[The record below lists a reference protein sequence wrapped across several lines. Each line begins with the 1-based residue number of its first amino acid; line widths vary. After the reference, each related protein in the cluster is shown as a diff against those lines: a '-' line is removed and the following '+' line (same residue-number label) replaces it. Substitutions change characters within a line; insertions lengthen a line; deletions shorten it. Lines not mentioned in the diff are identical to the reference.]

1 MLRGPRKTQKRHVG
15 AHLEG
20 REQRLRV
27 RANIYRKKTAM
38 SKTSTQV
45 GRAAF
50 NLKHLRRDNCG
61 GDTTRGDR
69 KRLLKEAMRE
79 LDPQD
84 LAHQAAM
91 NSNIV
96 VADAHL
102 NVPFVN
108 NGDGTF
114 RRATSVE
121 EVLDYQDARMDGVTV
136 YKNSFETSLFVV
148 HLPKSMCKEVPD
160 FYTSEVDGREVKRP
174 RLVARDYDKAK
185 EYLEESMRWLAENFI
200 PGGIDAVAGGDMNFD
215 ESTPHIQ
222 FQADTFSPKPDDP
235 SKLRCRPG
243 IAYNTDTSVRY
254 KDGPKKGKQISGQ
267 QKMVNAQQGLREHMR
282 ALGYPV
288 ELEVSERHDESLN
301 LDRYTEQQ
309 DRERDL
315 ANREGE
321 VEVKRR
327 SVQRDMDATE
337 RDREQA
343 AKELKQAQEAR
354 EAAQRVQES
363 AEAQAREIA
372 ERVLKEAREKA
383 EQDAEKIR
391 SDARK
396 GAEKEAEQTVGLA
409 EAQADELLDRA
420 EETARAN
427 AGEITS
433 KARSDAESIRNEA
446 LKQAERDAEG
456 VRSKAREEAAQDAE
470 NIRNEARDEA
480 KRERE
485 QLANERAALDRDREA
500 FDTEKRTFTESLEAR
515 RTAAEQ
521 EAKIIIEEATESLQE
536 ISHVD
541 QDFLRV
547 EIDSNPEMK
556 QRYREIVIDR
566 TQEESAAVLRRAL
579 ERIAKRR
586 QQEQQRDHDGG
597 KDSSD
602 GGKDSPDA

>member
-1 MLRGPRKTQKRHVG
+1 
-15 AHLEG
+15 
-20 REQRLRV
+20 
-27 RANIYRKKTAM
+27 M
-38 SKTSTQV
+38 SKTSNAKV

-50 NLKHLRRDNCG
+50 NLEHLRRDNCG

-69 KRLLKEAMRE
+69 KRLLRECMRE
-79 LDPQD
+79 LDQRD
-84 LAHQAAM
+84 LMHQAAM

-121 EVLDYQDARMDGVTV
+121 EVLEYQDARMDGVRIQ
-136 YKNSFETSLFVV
+136 KNSFETSLFVV
-148 HLPKSMCKEVPD
+148 HLPKSMCVEVPD
-160 FYTSEVDGREVKRP
+160 FYTSTVDGREVKRA
-174 RLVARDYDKAK
+174 RLVARDYDEAK
-185 EYLEESMRWLAENFI
+185 QYLEESMRWIAENFI
-200 PGGIDAVAGGDMNFD
+200 PGGIEAVAGGDMNFD

-222 FQADTFSPKPDDP
+222 FQADTFSPDPKDP

-254 KDGPKKGKQISGQ
+254 KSGPKKGKQISGN
-267 QKMVNAQQGLREHMR
+267 QKFIDAQRGLREHMYG
-282 ALGYPV
+282 LGYPV
-288 ELEVSERHDESLN
+288 ELEVSERHDESLSP
-301 LDRYTEQQ
+301 DRYAEQQ

-315 ANREGE
+315 ANREDQ

-327 SVQRDMDATE
+327 SAQRDVDDAAT
-337 RDREQA
+337 DREQA
-343 AKELKQAQEAR
+343 AKELQQAKAAR

-363 AEAQAREIA
+363 AEQQAREVA
-372 ERVLKEAREKA
+372 ERVLNEAREKA
-383 EQDAEKIR
+383 EQEAEKIR
-391 SDARK
+391 SDAQK
-396 GAEKEAEQTVGLA
+396 DADQTMGLA
-409 EAQADELLDRA
+409 EAQAGELLDRA
-420 EETARAN
+420 EETARAD

-485 QLANERAALDRDREA
+485 QLANERAALDREREA
-500 FDTEKRTFTESLEAR
+500 FDMEKRTFAESLEAR
-515 RTAAEQ
+515 RAAAEE

-566 TQEESAAVLRRAL
+566 TQEESAAILRRSL

>member
-1 MLRGPRKTQKRHVG
+1 
-15 AHLEG
+15 
-20 REQRLRV
+20 
-27 RANIYRKKTAM
+27 M

-50 NLKHLRRDNCG
+50 NLKHLRRDRCG

-69 KRLLKEAMRE
+69 KRLLRECMRE
-79 LDPQD
+79 LDQRD
-84 LAHQAAM
+84 LMHQAAM

-108 NGDGTF
+108 DGNGTF

-121 EVLDYQDARMDGVTV
+121 EVLDYQDARMDGVRV
-136 YKNSFETSLFVV
+136 QKNSFETSLFVV
-148 HLPKSMCKEVPD
+148 HLPKSMCVEVPD

-174 RLVARDYDKAK
+174 RLVARDYDEAK
-185 EYLEESMRWLAENFI
+185 QYLEESMRWIAENFI

-222 FQADTFSPKPDDP
+222 FQADTFSPDPKDPD
-235 SKLRCRPG
+235 KLRCRPG

-254 KDGPKKGKQISGQ
+254 TSGPKKGKQISGN
-267 QKMVNAQQGLREHMR
+267 QKFIDAQRGLREHMY

-288 ELEVSERHDESLN
+288 ELDVSERHDESLSP
-301 LDRYTEQQ
+301 DRYAEQQ

-315 ANREGE
+315 ANREDE

-343 AKELKQAQEAR
+343 AEELRQAQADR
-354 EAAQRVQES
+354 EAARSVQEN
-363 AEAQAREIA
+363 AEQQAREVA
-372 ERVLKEAREKA
+372 ERVLREAREKA

-396 GAEKEAEQTVGLA
+396 DAEQTLGLA

-420 EETARAN
+420 EEASSAAEAKLKRA
-427 AGEITS
+427 EQ
-433 KARSDAESIRNEA
+433 DAESIRTSARKE
-446 LKQAERDAEG
+446 AERDAESI
-456 VRSKAREEAAQDAE
+456 RTEATQDAKNTRSE
-470 NIRNEARDEA
+470 AQRDAVDIRSEAT
-480 KRERE
+480 RERE
-485 QLANERAALDRDREA
+485 QVTSERAALDREREA
-500 FDTEKRTFTESLEAR
+500 FDVEKRAFTQSLEAR
-515 RTAAEQ
+515 RAAAEE
-521 EAKIIIEEATESLQE
+521 EAAIIIEEATQSLQE

-541 QDFLRV
+541 RDFLHV
-547 EIDSNPEMK
+547 ELDNDPEMK
-556 QRYREIVIDR
+556 QRYRIAVEQRIQQEKAAARRRVQER
-566 TQEESAAVLRRAL
+566 TN
-579 ERIAKRR
+579 KRR
-586 QQEQQRDHDGG
+586 QQQQQRDRDGG
-597 KDSSD
+597 MEL
-602 GGKDSPDA
+602 

>member
-1 MLRGPRKTQKRHVG
+1 
-15 AHLEG
+15 
-20 REQRLRV
+20 
-27 RANIYRKKTAM
+27 M
-38 SKTSTQV
+38 SKTSTAQK

-50 NLKHLRRDNCG
+50 NLRHLRRDNCG
-61 GDTTRGDR
+61 GDTRGDR

-108 NGDGTF
+108 DGNGTF
-114 RRATSVE
+114 RRAASVE
-121 EVLDYQDARMDGVTV
+121 EVLAYQDARMDGVRV
-136 YKNSFETSLFVV
+136 QKNSFETSLFVV
-148 HLPKSMCKEVPD
+148 HLPKSMCVEVPD
-160 FYTSEVDGREVKRP
+160 FYTSTVDGREVKRA
-174 RLVARDYDKAK
+174 RRVARDYDEAK
-185 EYLEESMRWLAENFI
+185 QYFEEAMRWLAENFI

-215 ESTPHIQ
+215 ESTPHSQ
-222 FQADTFSPKPDDP
+222 FQADSFSPKPDDP

-254 KDGPKKGKQISGQ
+254 KDGPKKGKQISGN
-267 QKMVNAQQGLREHMR
+267 QKMIDAQRGLREHMH

-315 ANREGE
+315 ANREND
-321 VEVKRR
+321 VERKRR
-327 SVQRDMDATE
+327 SAQRDTDAAE

-343 AKELKQAQEAR
+343 AKELEQAQQAR
-354 EAAQRVQES
+354 EAAQRVQEN
-363 AEAQAREIA
+363 AEQQARAVA
-372 ERVLKEAREKA
+372 ERVLKETREKA
-383 EQDAEKIR
+383 EQ
-391 SDARK
+391 
-396 GAEKEAEQTVGLA
+396 EAEQIRSNARKDADQTMGLA

-420 EETARAN
+420 EETARAD

-433 KARSDAESIRNEA
+433 KARS
-446 LKQAERDAEG
+446 
-456 VRSKAREEAAQDAE
+456 DAE

-485 QLANERAALDRDREA
+485 QLANERAALDSEREA

-521 EAKIIIEEATESLQE
+521 EAKIIIEEATQSLQE

-597 KDSSD
+597 KESPDGDKESPD
-602 GGKDSPDA
+602 GGKP

>member
-1 MLRGPRKTQKRHVG
+1 
-15 AHLEG
+15 
-20 REQRLRV
+20 
-27 RANIYRKKTAM
+27 M

-50 NLKHLRRDNCG
+50 NLKHLRRDKCG

-69 KRLLKEAMRE
+69 KSLLRECMRE
-79 LDPQD
+79 LDQRD
-84 LAHQAAM
+84 LMHQAAM

-121 EVLDYQDARMDGVTV
+121 EVLQYQDARMDGVRV
-136 YKNSFETSLFVV
+136 QKNSFETSLFVV
-148 HLPKSMCKEVPD
+148 HLPKSMCKEIPD
-160 FYTSEVDGREVKRP
+160 FYTSTVDGREVKRP
-174 RLVARDYDKAK
+174 RLVARDYEEAK
-185 EYLEESMRWLAENFI
+185 QYFEEAMRWLAENFI

-215 ESTPHIQ
+215 ESTPHSQ
-222 FQADTFSPKPDDP
+222 FQADSFSPKPDDP

-254 KDGPKKGKQISGQ
+254 KSGPKKGKQVSGH
-267 QKMVNAQQGLREHMR
+267 QKMIDAQRGLREHMH

-315 ANREGE
+315 ANREND

-343 AKELKQAQEAR
+343 AKELEQAKADR
-354 EAAQRVQES
+354 EAAQGVLEN
-363 AEAQAREIA
+363 AEEQARAVA
-372 ERVLKEAREKA
+372 ERVLKETREKA
-383 EQDAEKIR
+383 EQDAEKIH
-391 SDARK
+391 SDAH
-396 GAEKEAEQTVGLA
+396 KEAEQTVGLA

-420 EETARAN
+420 EEASSAAEAKLKRAEQEAETIRSEARK
-427 AGEITS
+427 E
-433 KARSDAESIRNEA
+433 
-446 LKQAERDAEG
+446 AERDAEKT
-456 VRSKAREEAAQDAE
+456 RSEATRDAESTRSEAQREAAT
-470 NIRNEARDEA
+470 IRSEAT
-480 KRERE
+480 RERE
-485 QLANERAALDRDREA
+485 QVTSERAALDREREA
-500 FDTEKRTFTESLEAR
+500 FDVEKRAFAESLEAR
-515 RTAAEQ
+515 RAAAEE
-521 EAKIIIEEATESLQE
+521 EAKIIIEEATQSLQE

-541 QDFLRV
+541 RDFLHV
-547 EIDSNPEMK
+547 ELDSNPEMK
-556 QRYREIVIDR
+556 QRYQVAVEQRI
-566 TQEESAAVLRRAL
+566 QQESATSRRRAQQ
-579 ERIAKRR
+579 RIQQRR
-586 QQEQQRDHDGG
+586 QQQQQRDRDNGMEL
-597 KDSSD
+597 
-602 GGKDSPDA
+602 